1 MLCDNK
7 EKDKLTFYQ
16 GALEKHERER
26 ATFFFFLN
34 QHLHRV
40 ELNEMGKN

>member
-1 MLCDNK
+1 MPNKNLGEYMLCDNK

-26 ATFFFFLN
+26 ATFFFF
-34 QHLHRV
+34 
-40 ELNEMGKN
+40 KSAPS